1 MQQTQKLRTHD
12 VGGLGTATMTS
23 EAKEENTETLKTE
36 QITITMMKVSD
47 HQ

>member
-23 EAKEENTETLKTE
+23 EVREEYTETLKAE
-36 QITITMMKVSD
+36 QTTISMMRVSD
-47 HQ
+47 HE